1 MYSKLVPLM
10 FFIKHKH
17 LLKKSF
23 NAYNPTTH
31 INNLPIHKNITH
43 KPLFI
48 NNIDERHLMHIIV

>member
-10 FFIKHKH
+10 LFIKHKH

-23 NAYNPTTH
+23 NTYNTPTQ
-31 INNLPIHKNITH
+31 INNLPIHTNITQIPQH
-43 KPLFI
+43 I